1 MGAKQ
6 VCPGWFIL
14 VLGVLFLSAG
24 CEMDDGGDTPNYG
37 QVRLSNE
44 SAGLV
49 HLYLGEELG
58 LTVKTGKTGRK
69 RVSEDAQAISVRDE
83 AGNIL
88 FSQVAI
94 IPDNTFAEYV
104 VAANGQVYAT
114 AGNIK
119 YPDRVGSR
127 DEQIELLNLAAYPVE
142 LYANGNLLAY
152 IPAGLNS
159 TIDVPKIMLHVSIR
173 RKGGGVL
180 FEQTLDIPK
189 NAVISYVV
197 QPSGA
202 VIASGEEIDPNDYD
216 DDDYYYDRDGRR
228 RRR

>member
-1 MGAKQ
+1 MPPYVKVFPVAGT
-6 VCPGWFIL
+6 L
-14 VLGVLFLSAG
+14 VS
-24 CEMDDGGDTPNYG
+24 DDVFERARARN
-37 QVRLSNE
+37 
-44 SAGLV
+44 
-49 HLYLGEELG
+49 
-58 LTVKTGKTGRK
+58 
-69 RVSEDAQAISVRDE
+69 SEA
-83 AGNIL
+83 
-88 FSQVAI
+88 
-94 IPDNTFAEYV
+94 
-104 VAANGQVYAT
+104 
-114 AGNIK
+114 
-119 YPDRVGSR
+119 
-127 DEQIELLNLAAYPVE
+127 VE